1 MEKIKRRN
9 QSRKREDVICART
22 ESKRR
27 DRERNKDLELKI
39 MLLQHRMKISTGIG
53 FLRSPELA
61 VLSALSDVRSE
72 AKLDR
77 LIWLDWRFTRCVGLT
92 DPELG
97 A

>member
-1 MEKIKRRN
+1 MD
-9 QSRKREDVICART
+9 QG
-22 ESKRR
+22 
-27 DRERNKDLELKI
+27 LKL
-39 MLLQHRMKISTGIG
+39 MLLQQRMKISTGIG

-61 VLSALSDVRSE
+61 VLSALSVVLSE

-97 A
+97 AYRGP